1 MPFYYTHPEAL
12 FFMQINSDNFNN
24 FLQDLSMML
33 NYVIVSEPGHV
44 YVSSTK
50 RSGYISAMLAFLC
63 KNLSLPFYAV
73 EVLGNSNSGPLQCFN
88 AKKLSQTQNLDL
100 SGESAQR
107 EQLSAYKDILTK
119 IVENF

>member
-1 MPFYYTHPEAL
+1 
-12 FFMQINSDNFNN
+12 MQINSDNFNN